1 MFFLP
6 VGMWAYPFEY
16 VGLFV
21 WRPKPMKPEEFNK
34 KKQEL
39 AQQVESLMK
48 KGKELF
54 EVKE

>member
-21 WRPKPMKPEEFNK
+21 WRPKPMKPEEFKK

-39 AQQVESLMK
+39 A
-48 KGKELF
+48 
-54 EVKE
+54 